1 MPLTIRDLIN
11 STLINL
17 GVSSLDVE
25 LTAPDIVQAIH
36 DALGVYNKYLPGK
49 SWGALYLSSIVKRYV
64 LTHRNIIDV
73 LDVQFARNYRIFS
86 GYDIIPD
93 FTERLGEVEQWFM
106 RRKDAMR
113 ILSTDPAWEVH
124 WEVPVA
130 VATAAPS
137 SSPSPIPIPTVP
149 TETLTPLIPVIAP
162 THTARE
168 LVLWVD
174 VPENVQYDCAYLYAW
189 RREASDDGLYGLP
202 TIPENHTDWI
212 QEYTLAIAKMI
223 LGRNLDK
230 FKGLP
235 SPAMTGLDGG
245 ELREEG
251 LQRKNELRQI
261 IQGWSQQVSPIIG

>member
-1 MPLTIRDLIN
+1 MPLTITDLVN

-17 GVSSLDVE
+17 GVTSLDVE
-25 LTAPDIVQAIH
+25 LKAPDIVQAIH

-49 SWGALYLSSIVKRYV
+49 SWYALEVSSIKKRYV
-64 LTHRNIIDV
+64 MTHRNIIDI
-73 LDVQFARNYRIFS
+73 LDVQFTRNYRIFS

-106 RRKDAMR
+106 RRKDALR
-113 ILSTDPAWEVH
+113 ILSTDTSWESV
-124 WEVPVA
+124 WEVPQTTVGE
-130 VATAAPS
+130 
-137 SSPSPIPIPTVP
+137 PTP
-149 TETLTPLIPVIAP
+149 TD
-162 THTARE
+162 RE
-168 LVLWVD
+168 LVLYVD
-174 VPENVQYDCAYLYAW
+174 VPENVKYDCSYMYAW

-235 SPAMTGLDGG
+235 SPAATGLDGAD
-245 ELREEG
+245 LREEG
-251 LQRKNELRQI
+251 AIRKSELREI
-261 IQGWSQQVSPIIG
+261 IQGWSQQVPPIIG